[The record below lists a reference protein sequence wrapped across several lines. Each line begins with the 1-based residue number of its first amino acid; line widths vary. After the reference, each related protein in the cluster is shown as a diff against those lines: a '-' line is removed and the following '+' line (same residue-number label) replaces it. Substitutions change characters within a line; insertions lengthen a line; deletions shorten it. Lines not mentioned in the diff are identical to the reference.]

1 MSETGDGRYSVPA
14 TLDLTAARELRE
26 RLVAML
32 SCNGIV
38 LDMNAVD
45 RMSTPCVQVLL
56 AAGRSADAAKVS
68 FQIVDASDAFR
79 AAIADLGLETQF
91 CNWMLEMTKRI
102 LTVDDSKT
110 MRDMVSFTL
119 KKAGFDVAE
128 AEDGKVALNVLGGG
142 KFDLIITDLNMPNM
156 DGITLIKNIRAGSQ
170 HRAVP
175 ILILTTESDGPR
187 RPMARTPARPAGW

>member
-1 MSETGDGRYSVPA
+1 
-14 TLDLTAARELRE
+14 
-26 RLVAML
+26 
-32 SCNGIV
+32 
-38 LDMNAVD
+38 
-45 RMSTPCVQVLL
+45 
-56 AAGRSADAAKVS
+56 
-68 FQIVDASDAFR
+68 
-79 AAIADLGLETQF
+79 
-91 CNWMLEMTKRI
+91 MTKRI

-156 DGITLIKNIRAGSQ
+156 DGITPIKNIRAGSQ

-175 ILILTTESDGPR
+175 ILILTTESDG
-187 RPMARTPARPAGW
+187 AKKADGKNAGTTGWLVKPFSPDKLIELVQRVCP